1 MTAKLSRQT
10 QEAVDALQ
18 PGADMTTPA
27 EWFDAPNKPPANV
40 TPETIAAASAP
51 LTSSA
56 QSAWFQLARKI
67 DESEATY
74 RHLAERCLKSW
85 DYPSALRWRAI
96 ADGLNLARSHMEEI
110 AAEARRGAGLGCLP
124 HTVGS
129 ATEAPPAGTIPVP

>member
-1 MTAKLSRQT
+1 
-10 QEAVDALQ
+10 
-18 PGADMTTPA
+18 MTTPA

-51 LTSSA
+51 LTNSA

-74 RHLAERCLKSW
+74 RQLAADCLKRW

-110 AAEARRGAGLGCLP
+110 AAEARRSAGLGCLP

>member
-1 MTAKLSRQT
+1 
-10 QEAVDALQ
+10 
-18 PGADMTTPA
+18 MTTPA

-51 LTSSA
+51 LASSA

-74 RHLAERCLKSW
+74 RQLAADCLKRW

-96 ADGLNLARSHMEEI
+96 ADGLNLASSHMQEI
-110 AAEARRGAGLGCLP
+110 ATHTRELIAATQEAEKAA
-124 HTVGS
+124 VGS